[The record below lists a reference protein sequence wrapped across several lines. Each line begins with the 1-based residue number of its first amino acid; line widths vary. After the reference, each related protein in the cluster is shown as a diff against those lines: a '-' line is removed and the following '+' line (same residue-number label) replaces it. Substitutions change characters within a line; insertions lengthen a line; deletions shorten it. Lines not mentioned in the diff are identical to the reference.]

1 MTDRKTLL
9 GSLIVGDVFHAR
21 SPRGA
26 YLICLTVSVT
36 ETTIQARR
44 VTTQEYFEFDRQT
57 GIEKCAD
64 GPVSR
69 IDSVA
74 PLPLAV
80 LNVIL
85 GIDRKYRLECDP
97 ERHKLTDAEIK
108 ALVYAGPHYASNPL

>member
-1 MTDRKTLL
+1 MIDRKTLL
-9 GSLIVGDVFHAR
+9 SSLTIGDVFHAV

-26 YLICLTVSVT
+26 DLICLTVSVT
-36 ETTIQARR
+36 ETTIRARR

-57 GIEKCAD
+57 GVEKCD
-64 GPVSR
+64 DQTVCK

-80 LNVIL
+80 LNIL
-85 GIDRKYRLECDP
+85 LGMDRKFRLERDL

-108 ALVYAGPHYASNPL
+108 AVMYTGPHYASNPL